1 MNNKTNAYYQLVNKA
16 NEILSTKEVRQTL
29 NISERRSFK
38 GQILTLSEIY
48 STVLKFRNSQW

>member
-1 MNNKTNAYYQLVNKA
+1 MNNKTNAYNQLVDKTNK
-16 NEILSTKEVRQTL
+16 IMSTQEVRQTL

-48 STVLKFRNSQW
+48 STELKFLNSQW